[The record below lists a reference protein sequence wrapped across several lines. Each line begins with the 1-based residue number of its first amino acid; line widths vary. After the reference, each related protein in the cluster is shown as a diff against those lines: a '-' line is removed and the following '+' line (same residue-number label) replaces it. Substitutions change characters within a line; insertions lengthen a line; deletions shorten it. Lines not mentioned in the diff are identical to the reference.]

1 MADVQEWKSNKDF
14 NTDVSKNCEAFQISK
29 SHIKSFCF
37 FYYHM
42 DNFCYTEVTVLV

>member
-29 SHIKSFCF
+29 SHIKSFYVFLLPCG
-37 FYYHM
+37 
-42 DNFCYTEVTVLV
+42 